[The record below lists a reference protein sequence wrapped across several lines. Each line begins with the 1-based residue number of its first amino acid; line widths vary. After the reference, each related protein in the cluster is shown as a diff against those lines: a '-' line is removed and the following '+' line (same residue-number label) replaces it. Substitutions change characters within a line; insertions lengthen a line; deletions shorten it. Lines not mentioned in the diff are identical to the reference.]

1 MPEKILERLFPVN
14 WIFLKVE
21 NSIVSL
27 ITHYKSISY
36 KIEIKICKILLFQM
50 IKVFAIEIFD
60 IIDYQWVI
68 ELKM

>member
-1 MPEKILERLFPVN
+1 MWEYFEI
-14 WIFLKVE
+14 I
-21 NSIVSL
+21 IVSL

-36 KIEIKICKILLFQM
+36 KVELKICKILLFQM

-60 IIDYQWVI
+60 IIDNQWVR